1 VSVRLRYRPSCY
13 NATPPS
19 RINSTGN
26 ARAGRVRLAHARRAW
41 LTRVPYDVSSMSIP
55 QAAAPVADP
64 KLLLDAQ
71 RSAFLAEGFVS
82 DRVRRDRLTRAID
95 LLVSHETQI
104 CAALAADFGQR
115 PASLTRFMDIF
126 PAVHALKFARKNL
139 ERWMR
144 PLPRTLGF
152 PNVAPGSSAE
162 IVYQPLGVVGVIS
175 PWNFP
180 VTLTFGPLAGILA
193 AGNRCMIKPSELTP
207 KTSDLLRKLIG
218 MFFDSLEVTVVTGGP
233 EVAESFARLPFDHLL
248 FTGSTQ
254 VGRRVM
260 AAAAE
265 HLVPVTLELGG
276 KCPVIIGR
284 SANLTRAVDRVLLG
298 KLANAGQICLAP
310 DYVCVPRES
319 VDTFVDEARK
329 WTRRAYPEIFA
340 NPDYTSLISAHH
352 LRRTEELLAD
362 ARAHGAQIIELSES
376 NPPRSPQSDTK
387 VMAPA
392 LILHA
397 TDQMRVMR
405 EEIFAPLLP
414 VLPYDELDTVIAD
427 VQRGERP
434 LALYYFGTDKS
445 EERRILERTMSG
457 GVTVNDIAM
466 HFLAEEL
473 PFGGVGA
480 SGLGAYHGVHGFRRF
495 SHARAVFRQSRL
507 DIAGLIG
514 LRPPYG
520 ARLRRCLGWFI
531 RR

>member
-1 VSVRLRYRPSCY
+1 
-13 NATPPS
+13 
-19 RINSTGN
+19 
-26 ARAGRVRLAHARRAW
+26 
-41 LTRVPYDVSSMSIP
+41 MSIS

-82 DRVRRDRLTRAID
+82 DYVRRDRLTRAID
-95 LLVSHETQI
+95 LLVSHEAQI
-104 CAALAADFGQR
+104 CDAVAADFGRR
-115 PASLTRFMDIF
+115 PANLTRFMDIF

-139 ERWMR
+139 KRWMR

-152 PNVAPGSSAE
+152 PNLAPGSSGE
-162 IVYQPLGVVGVIS
+162 IAHQPLGVVGVIS

-207 KTSDLLRKLIG
+207 KTSELLSTLVGK
-218 MFFDSLEVTVVTGGP
+218 FFDSLEVTVVTGGQ

-276 KCPVIIGR
+276 KCPVIVGR
-284 SANLTRAVDRVLLG
+284 SANLRRAVDRIMLG
-298 KLANAGQICLAP
+298 KLANAGQVCLAP

-319 VDTFVDEARK
+319 VSAFVDEARK
-329 WTRRAYPEIFA
+329 WTQNAYPGLPA
-340 NPDYTSLISAHH
+340 NRDYTSLISVRH
-352 LRRTEELLAD
+352 LQRAEELVAD
-362 ARAHGAQIIELSES
+362 ARTQGAQIIELSES
-376 NPPRSPQSDTK
+376 NPPRPSQSDTK

-397 TDQMRVMR
+397 TGQMRVMR

-414 VLPYDELDTVIAD
+414 VLPYDELDTVISD
-427 VQRGERP
+427 IQRGERP
-434 LALYYFGTDKS
+434 LALYYFGADKS
-445 EERRILERTMSG
+445 EQRKVLEHTVSG